1 MDAIEKKVCPLPFLL
16 HLLRIHSPPDPPLP
30 TFWWLGNGQYLRAL
44 VMSIYMDPAEPSNVI
59 ETYTF
64 NFTYPLLEDG
74 TAVPVLEV
82 SSSVRDLKLVRLF
95 SHFLFLVLVD
105 RSWGRLTKVVFWGR
119 WV

>member
-1 MDAIEKKVCPLPFLL
+1 MPLRRRFVPCLL
-16 HLLRIHSPPDPPLP
+16 LLRIHPQTHPSSL
-30 TFWWLGNGQYLRAL
+30 FFGGWERQYLRAL

-82 SSSVRDLKLVRLF
+82 SSSVRDLKLVRFFRSILLHSLF
-95 SHFLFLVLVD
+95 RCFVLV
-105 RSWGRLTKVVFWGR
+105 GRGD
-119 WV
+119 